1 MPKDPSPEFSLAV
14 NVNDVPPGGTGILFE
29 ADERVRD
36 ALARRFGILEV
47 TRLAGR
53 AKVRPYRKSGL
64 TLDCDFEAEVV
75 QACVVTLD
83 PVVQSIR
90 ETFVQRYLPEDMI
103 EPEAAEAAIEF
114 EVDIDAE
121 DAPEAMS
128 GHGIDVGAAVA
139 ERLALAIDPYPRKAE
154 AAFSRPREGAEDAPE
169 KLENPFAALEKL
181 KKTY

>member
-1 MPKDPSPEFSLAV
+1 MPKEPSPEFSLAV
-14 NVNDVPPGGTGILFE
+14 NVNDVPPGGTGISFE
-29 ADERVRD
+29 ADERARD

-47 TRLAGR
+47 LRLAGR
-53 AKVRPYRKSGL
+53 AKVRPYRKHGL

-90 ETFVQRYLPEDMI
+90 EIFVQRYLPANMI
-103 EPEAAEAAIEF
+103 EPEADIEF

-128 GHGIDVGAAVA
+128 GYGIDVGEAVT

-154 AAFSRPREGAEDAPE
+154 AAYSESREGADDAPE
-169 KLENPFAALEKL
+169 KPENPFAALEKL
-181 KKTY
+181 KKNY